1 MNTKS
6 KIYKGLKISNDIN
19 AVCKGRI
26 LQRLFN
32 RLLGKTTR
40 RFMR

>member
-6 KIYKGLKISNDIN
+6 KIYKALKVSNDIN
-19 AVCKGRI
+19 AVRKGRI

-32 RLLGKTTR
+32 RLIGKTTR
-40 RFMR
+40 RFMK